1 MGNLQ
6 VALSALLEDA
16 EGFSERSKNATNIA
30 TGVRNTPS
38 QISSWGLWAQGEAPF
53 KEACT
58 EVADMYDQGS
68 TELQAISDNLRDV
81 ERIYREE
88 EEAGVAASSGLI

>member
-1 MGNLQ
+1 MGNLE
-6 VALSALLEDA
+6 VALSALLKDSD
-16 EGFSERSKNATNIA
+16 GFKERSNNASNIA

-38 QISSWGLWAQGEAPF
+38 QISNWGLWAQGEGPF
-53 KEACT
+53 KTACT
-58 EVADMYDQGS
+58 EVADMYDDAS